1 MARHGYIGQISAFEE
16 SVEQWTAY
24 VERFEHFVT
33 ANEIED
39 DKKSAVLLSVM
50 GAATYGLLRSLV
62 APDKPG
68 LKSYDDIVSVLQ
80 SHFSPAPI
88 VIAERFRFHKRNQQ
102 EGESV
107 SQYVAVIKQLAE
119 HCDFGTHLL
128 DALRDRLVCGL
139 NTEAIQKRLLTETA
153 LTWKKAVEIAVAM
166 ETVAKETHQLSNA
179 LKINALSLTS
189 QQRYKCVRCGKT
201 NHKEADCYYKD
212 QTCHSCGKEG
222 HISRMCRNKEHGNKE
237 RKVKQKVFTKKK
249 KSGVY
254 HMDAKEMSSSEGST
268 TDAELT
274 LNMVAQKGNLSH
286 MCVKPKIEGKTI
298 QMELDTGAAVSLISK
313 ELYDMQLC
321 HVPLRQTNTI
331 LKTYTG
337 ELISP
342 EGVIKVLVKMNK
354 QKAKLPLYVVKG
366 ASPPLFGRE
375 WLRRIRIDWREIKT
389 VREETLEAVLQ
400 RHNEVFKKE
409 LGTMKGIKVAIALK
423 PRHQPRFCQ
432 ARVVPYALRPKVEAE
447 IDRLRE
453 QGIISPVKF
462 SDWATPIVPVVK
474 KNGDVRIC
482 GDFKVTINPV
492 LQVEKYPI
500 PRIEDLFAS
509 LSGGQHF
516 SKLDLSHAYLQMP
529 VEEDSRKYLTITTSK
544 GLFCYNRLAFGI
556 TSAPAIFQRAM
567 DQVLQGLP
575 NVHCYLDDILVTGQD
590 RLQHLKNLDAVLG
603 RLEEFGLRV
612 QKEKCEFFKDS
623 LEYLGHVIDAH
634 GLHKSPE
641 KVRAIVEAPAPT
653 NVSQLRSFLGLINYY
668 GRFIPNLSTILSP
681 LNALLGKGKPWRW
694 TSKCATAFQVAKEQ
708 LSSQSVLTHYD
719 PQLPIRLACDASP
732 YGVGAVISHIFPD
745 GQERPIAFA
754 SRTLNK
760 AEQKYAQIEREALGI
775 VFGVRKFHHYLYGRK
790 FTLLTDHRPLT
801 TILSPCK
808 AIPSMA
814 AARMQRWA
822 LLLAAHDYS
831 IQYREAARHGN
842 ADGLSRLPLATS
854 VKEKPNTVDSFH
866 IKHLEILPVSCK
878 EICRETRTDPV
889 LAQVLEMVS
898 TGRFPRVQHVDST
911 LAPFISRKDE
921 LTVQQ
926 QCLMWGIRVVIPPKL
941 RPRVL
946 SELHT
951 GHPGVVKMK
960 AVARSYMWWP
970 GIDAQ
975 IEQVSKT
982 CQSCQLT
989 QKAPGPSPLHPWAW
1003 PGAPWQRIHV
1013 DFAGPF
1019 QGHMFMVVVDAHS
1032 KWPEVH
1038 LMSSTTTSKTI
1049 QVLRG
1054 LFSRYGLP
1062 EVLVSDNGPQF
1073 TSSEFET
1080 FMKNNGVKHI
1090 RSAPFHPATNG
1101 LAERFVQTFKHSL
1114 KCSKGT
1120 ISIQHRLDA
1129 FLLSY
1134 RNTPHS
1140 TTKESPSMLFMHR
1153 KLRSRLDLMKPSVA
1167 RTVEK
1172 AQEEQCARRQTR
1184 AKARSFKVG
1193 DTVLVRDY
1201 GRGEKWTPGVVSA
1214 ETGPVSYTINV
1225 GSSEHWRRHAEQM
1238 LARHAELDVP
1248 ESSESTS
1255 IAPDLPLLENTVP
1268 DPAIPS
1274 PDPVSVQPIPVTS
1287 EVVNTPHQETGKRY
1301 PSRVITKPVRFS
1313 P

>member
-1 MARHGYIGQISAFEE
+1 
-16 SVEQWTAY
+16 
-24 VERFEHFVT
+24 
-33 ANEIED
+33 
-39 DKKSAVLLSVM
+39 
-50 GAATYGLLRSLV
+50 
-62 APDKPG
+62 
-68 LKSYDDIVSVLQ
+68 
-80 SHFSPAPI
+80 
-88 VIAERFRFHKRNQQ
+88 
-102 EGESV
+102 
-107 SQYVAVIKQLAE
+107 
-119 HCDFGTHLL
+119 
-128 DALRDRLVCGL
+128 
-139 NTEAIQKRLLTETA
+139 
-153 LTWKKAVEIAVAM
+153 
-166 ETVAKETHQLSNA
+166 
-179 LKINALSLTS
+179 
-189 QQRYKCVRCGKT
+189 
-201 NHKEADCYYKD
+201 
-212 QTCHSCGKEG
+212 
-222 HISRMCRNKEHGNKE
+222 
-237 RKVKQKVFTKKK
+237 
-249 KSGVY
+249 
-254 HMDAKEMSSSEGST
+254 
-268 TDAELT
+268 
-274 LNMVAQKGNLSH
+274 
-286 MCVKPKIEGKTI
+286 
-298 QMELDTGAAVSLISK
+298 
-313 ELYDMQLC
+313 
-321 HVPLRQTNTI
+321 
-331 LKTYTG
+331 
-337 ELISP
+337 
-342 EGVIKVLVKMNK
+342 MNK

-375 WLRRIRIDWREIKT
+375 WLRKIQIDWREIKT
-389 VREETLEAVLQ
+389 VREETLEVVLQ

-409 LGTMKGIKVAIALK
+409 LGTLKGIKVSIALK
-423 PRHQPRFCQ
+423 PQHQPRFCQ

-447 IDRLRE
+447 IDRLSE

-482 GDFKVTINPV
+482 GDFKVTINPA

-529 VEEDSRKYLTITTSK
+529 VEEKSRKYLTITTSK

-612 QKEKCEFFKDS
+612 QKDKCEFFKDS

-668 GRFIPNLSTILSP
+668 SRFIPNLSSILSP
-681 LNALLGKGKPWRW
+681 LNALLCKGKQWQW
-694 TSKCATAFQVAKEQ
+694 TSQCEMAFQEAKEQ
-708 LSSQSVLTHYD
+708 LLSQSVLTHYN
-719 PQLPIRLACDASP
+719 PELPIRLACDASP
-732 YGVGAVISHIFPD
+732 YGVGGVISHILPD

-760 AEQKYAQIEREALGI
+760 AEQNYAQIEREALGI
-775 VFGVRKFHHYLYGRK
+775 IFGVRKFHHYLYGRK

-801 TILSPCK
+801 TILSPSK

-822 LLLAAHDYS
+822 LLLAAHDYI

-854 VKEKPNTVDSFH
+854 AKERINTVDSFH
-866 IKHLEILPVSCK
+866 IKHLETLPVSCK
-878 EICRETRTDPV
+878 DICKETRTDPV
-889 LAQVLEMVS
+889 LVQVLEMVS

-1038 LMSSTTTSKTI
+1038 LMSSTTASKTI
-1049 QVLRG
+1049 QVLRR

-1062 EVLVSDNGPQF
+1062 EVLVSDNGPQS
-1073 TSSEFET
+1073 TSSEFDT
-1080 FMKNNGVKHI
+1080 FMKSNGVKHI
-1090 RSAPFHPATNG
+1090 RSAPFHSATNG

-1114 KCSKGT
+1114 KRSSGT
-1120 ISIQHRLDA
+1120 VSIQHRLDA
-1129 FLLSY
+1129 FLLMY

-1153 KLRSRLDLMKPSVA
+1153 KLRSRLDLLKPSVA
-1167 RTVEK
+1167 AEVEK
-1172 AQEEQCARRQTR
+1172 AQEEQCARRQTH

-1214 ETGPVSYTINV
+1214 ETGPVSYKVNV
-1225 GSSEHWRRHAEQM
+1225 GSSEHWRRHADQI
-1238 LARHAELDVP
+1238 LTRHAELDVP
-1248 ESSESTS
+1248 ESSESS
-1255 IAPDLPLLENTVP
+1255 HAPADLPVLENTVP
-1268 DPAIPS
+1268 EPAVPA
-1274 PDPVSVQPIPVTS
+1274 PDPVSVPSSPVTS
-1287 EVVNTPHQETGKRY
+1287 EVVNAPHQETGKLY